1 MVPYP
6 HSTRTQSSVRRA
18 ARRGQRRPPK
28 RGGGGGVAEG
38 GEVEALAVLRHERGG
53 VGELKAAVVPRKR
66 KKRDFA
72 PRKASRV
79 FLFQAAVVPGAGE
92 RVDDDVQCVA
102 VVDAEKI
109 WHILKQQRRRPA
121 STDTGSSPQPPS
133 SLLPPAS
140 NKTIS
145 LRTPSKELEEGL
157 VCVRRSSSGLP
168 PLPDGVVLV
177 PL

>member
-66 KKRDFA
+66 KKN
-72 PRKASRV
+72 RV
-79 FLFQAAVVPGAGE
+79 
-92 RVDDDVQCVA
+92 
-102 VVDAEKI
+102 
-109 WHILKQQRRRPA
+109 RP
-121 STDTGSSPQPPS
+121 
-133 SLLPPAS
+133 
-140 NKTIS
+140 
-145 LRTPSKELEEGL
+145 
-157 VCVRRSSSGLP
+157 
-168 PLPDGVVLV
+168 
-177 PL
+177 